1 MFFLKGALIISTG
14 FQHCSFR
21 LRACNNSSPCSDP
34 YVTVSVG
41 TNNRLQTSPVVLP
54 LPSESEFPLLCQ
66 MLAVLCILLTTCCA
80 QIPDDLNP
88 VFNWK
93 AGPFTW
99 NGFDAVEVR
108 G

>member
-1 MFFLKGALIISTG
+1 MQLLEAKSCAAL
-14 FQHCSFR
+14 SFCM
-21 LRACNNSSPCSDP
+21 RACSNSYPCSDP

-41 TNNRLQTSPVVLP
+41 TNNRLQTSPVVPP
-54 LPSESEFPLLCQ
+54 LPSNFQYSTGEQPTPWNSRF
-66 MLAVLCILLTTCCA
+66 AA

-99 NGFDAVEVR
+99 NGCDPVEVR
-108 G
+108 